1 MIDRILEWLN
11 DTGRTSVVSV
21 GAAINGFILDKF
33 GCMFAD
39 GEITMVL
46 LEMFLKNVSF
56 LVSIILGVLSIVTW
70 SQKQR
75 DRKKK

>member
-33 GCMFAD
+33 GWMFAD
-39 GEITMVL
+39 GEVTMVL